1 MHTKKHRL
9 PLNALRAFEAA
20 GRHLHMRRAAEE
32 MCLSHSAIS
41 QQVRKLESL
50 LDVKLLERTN
60 KGLQLTPPG
69 SRLLHEL
76 TAALDGLVRATAN
89 VAPDN
94 GAASLSVACAAGI
107 AGHWLLPRLDGFLR
121 DYEAFEVQ
129 LDPISIYPK
138 EIPTDVDLAIT
149 YGKPSVSDDRVTQL
163 PQSPLLPVCSPE
175 LFSDLDR
182 GRSLLDQLSRHT
194 LIHADDGSEWRG
206 WFQIAGAEGLFSD
219 KNLYLRTGYHLIL
232 DNIRRGLGIG
242 LIAERFIENDIASGR
257 LIVLDN
263 TVIYEP
269 EHYYVIRPKEPYRTQ
284 AGRSFEKWV
293 HRQWHMS
300 GRID

>member
-1 MHTKKHRL
+1 MRIEKHRL

-20 GRHLHMRRAAEE
+20 GRHLHMRHAAEE
-32 MCLSHSAIS
+32 MCVSHSAIS

-69 SRLLHEL
+69 SRLLHDL
-76 TAALDGLVRATAN
+76 TAALDGLVRATAI
-89 VAPDN
+89 VAPED
-94 GAASLSVACAAGI
+94 GAAGLRVACAAGI
-107 AGHWLLPRLDGFLR
+107 AGNWLLPHLDSFLR
-121 DYEAFEVQ
+121 DYEAFSVQ

-149 YGKPSVSDDRVTQL
+149 YGKPPVSDDRITQL

-175 LFSDLDR
+175 LVSEQDR
-182 GRSLLDQLSRHT
+182 GRSVLDQISRYT
-194 LIHADDGSEWRG
+194 LLHADDGSEWQS
-206 WFQIAGAEGLFSD
+206 WFQVAGAEGLFSE
-219 KNLYLRTGYHLIL
+219 KNLYLSTGYHMIL
-232 DNIRRGLGIG
+232 DSIRRRLGIG
-242 LIAERFIENDIASGR
+242 LIAKRFIENDIESGR

-263 TVIYEP
+263 TFIFEP
-269 EHYYVIRPKEPYRTQ
+269 EHYYVIRPTEPHRSQ

-293 HRQWHMS
+293 YRQWHMS
-300 GRID
+300 G